1 MGQFDPAFEALGTVT
16 SAGAAMVNLC
26 LARRDLTLPE
36 YGTGVLVPLGTSWS
50 GQGSLMVTAITFL
63 DRKWPHLYREENV
76 LLRAHVGRIDDQR
89 WASLDDQELIDR
101 VGRELR
107 VLLGDFATP
116 LDAMVQRWPDG
127 LPQYLVGHDRLVA
140 SAKAAGTRL
149 RVTLA
154 GSAYDGVGV
163 PACIGSGRRA
173 AREALTFL
181 SP

>member
-1 MGQFDPAFEALGTVT
+1 
-16 SAGAAMVNLC
+16 
-26 LARRDLTLPE
+26 
-36 YGTGVLVPLGTSWS
+36 
-50 GQGSLMVTAITFL
+50 
-63 DRKWPHLYREENV
+63 V

-101 VGRELR
+101 VGRQLR

-173 AREALTFL
+173 AREALAFL
-181 SP
+181 ST

>member
-1 MGQFDPAFEALGTVT
+1 
-16 SAGAAMVNLC
+16 MVSFC
-26 LARRDLTLPE
+26 LARGDVTLPE

-50 GQGSLMVTAITFL
+50 GEGSLMVTAITFL
-63 DRKWPHLYREENV
+63 DRKWPHLYREESV

-89 WASLDDQELIDR
+89 WATMDEQELIDR

-107 VLLGDFATP
+107 VLLGGFATP

-140 SAKAAGTRL
+140 SAKAAGNRL

-163 PACIGSGRRA
+163 PACVGSGRRA
-173 AREALTFL
+173 AREALAFL
-181 SP
+181 ST